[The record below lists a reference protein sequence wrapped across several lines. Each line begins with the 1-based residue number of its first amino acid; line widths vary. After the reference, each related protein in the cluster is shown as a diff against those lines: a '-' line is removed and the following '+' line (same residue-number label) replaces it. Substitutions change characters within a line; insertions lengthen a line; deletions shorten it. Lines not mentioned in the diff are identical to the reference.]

1 MKKLRPSHFIIVGY
15 LSIILIGTFLLL
27 LPFSRKG
34 KLEFIDALFTA
45 TSATC
50 VTGLI
55 VKDTQ
60 NFFTPFGKFVI
71 LTLIQ
76 IGGLGYVTI
85 VFLIRGIMGKRVPY
99 FLKLAALESFEKL
112 NLSNVFNFFKKLFLT
127 FLLIEF
133 FGILYFSLF
142 FVINKYSIPSSIG
155 HATFHTIS
163 AFCNAGFS
171 SFSENISRFVKNP
184 FFYLP
189 LSFLFILG
197 GIGFIV
203 IEEIYLKIFKKEKRK
218 ISYHSQVVIKTTIFL
233 ILIGWLF
240 IFIAEYKNS
249 LSNYSIID
257 KIFISFFHAVT
268 PRTAGFNLLDL
279 SNFYPFTLI
288 FIIFLMMIGGSPG
301 GTAGGMKTTV
311 FAYFLAW
318 VRSIL
323 KGEEEVVLRE
333 RFINKDEILRAFSI
347 ILFYISI
354 SLLALF
360 LLLITE
366 YRLYNLKG
374 FLPILFEIYSA
385 LGTVGLSTGSINYK
399 NLSLSYE
406 FSIYGKIIIII
417 LMFSGRAGILTLYSA
432 FIKKKKL
439 PYKYPEAECYLF

>member
-1 MKKLRPSHFIIVGY
+1 MKKLRPSHFIIIGY

-27 LPFSRKG
+27 LPFSRNG
-34 KLEFIDALFTA
+34 KLDFIDALFTA

-60 NFFTPFGKFVI
+60 NFFTPFGKLII
-71 LTLIQ
+71 LILIQ
-76 IGGLGYVTI
+76 IGGLGYVTL

-99 FLKLAALESFEKL
+99 FLKLVALESFEKL
-112 NLSNVFNFFKKLFLT
+112 NLSNALIFFKKLFLT
-127 FLLIEF
+127 FLLIES
-133 FGILYFSLF
+133 FGIIYFSLF
-142 FVINKYSIPSSIG
+142 LIINKYSILPSIG
-155 HATFHTIS
+155 HAIFHTIS

-171 SFSENISRFVKNP
+171 TFSENISRFVKNP
-184 FFYLP
+184 FFYIP
-189 LSFLFILG
+189 LSFLFISG

-233 ILIGWLF
+233 ILTGWLF
-240 IFIAEYKNS
+240 IFVAEYKNS
-249 LSNYSIID
+249 LSNYSIKD
-257 KIFISFFHAVT
+257 KILISFFHAVT
-268 PRTAGFNLLDL
+268 PRTAGFNLLNL
-279 SNFYPFTLI
+279 SNLYPFTLI

-333 RFINKDEILRAFSI
+333 RFINKEEILRAFSI

-360 LLLITE
+360 ILLITE
-366 YRLYNLKG
+366 YRLYNSKG

-385 LGTVGLSTGSINYK
+385 LSTVGLSIGSK